1 MFLTLLYS
9 AGLKTISTKPF
20 FWPVTKKCGL
30 LVALFF
36 TSHDEYSIF
45 LAGHTA
51 MLHTPEFAFEHTV
64 ALLINGIA
72 DKQAW
77 LMDAGSPVL
86 PNNSNLS
93 ANMPLTPS
101 SSSILIAFFMMPFS
115 LNDSCCMT
123 SLR

>member
-1 MFLTLLYS
+1 
-9 AGLKTISTKPF
+9 
-20 FWPVTKKCGL
+20 
-30 LVALFF
+30 
-36 TSHDEYSIF
+36 
-45 LAGHTA
+45 

-77 LMDAGSPVL
+77 LMDAGSPVS

-101 SSSILIAFFMMPFS
+101 SPSILIAFFYDALFS
-115 LNDSCCMT
+115 E
-123 SLR
+123 